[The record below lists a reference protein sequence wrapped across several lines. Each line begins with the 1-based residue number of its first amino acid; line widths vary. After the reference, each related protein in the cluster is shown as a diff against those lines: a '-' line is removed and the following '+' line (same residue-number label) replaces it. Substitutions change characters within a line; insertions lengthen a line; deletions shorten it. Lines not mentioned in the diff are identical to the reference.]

1 MLSPHSPQGALNA
14 HHAQLLRAVKEFTL
28 ELHVLQHRGDVRP
41 VVLSHGPADSQV
53 VAIPWKTPPRQPF
66 RLENVGLGVMP
77 AQVGAG
83 FALQRLSCS
92 PEPVQLA

>member
-41 VVLSHGPADSQV
+41 VVLSHSPADSQV
-53 VAIPWKTPPRQPF
+53 VAIPWKTPPRRQPF

-77 AQVGAG
+77 SSGRG
-83 FALQRLSCS
+83 WFCS
-92 PEPVQLA
+92 PEAELQP

>member
-41 VVLSHGPADSQV
+41 VVLSHSPADSQV
-53 VAIPWKTPPRQPF
+53 VAIPWKTPPPPAAFQARECWAGGDAQL
-66 RLENVGLGVMP
+66 RSGLV
-77 AQVGAG
+77 
-83 FALQRLSCS
+83 LLSRG
-92 PEPVQLA
+92 